1 MSLMILDIY
10 IYVATQMIYVTPR
23 CWRSMLS
30 ASNSQSNGS
39 EACRQDQSD
48 LLKFKVSV
56 RMGNKGDLRD
66 FKCGIVTDLS
76 ARSDC

>member
-1 MSLMILDIY
+1 
-10 IYVATQMIYVTPR
+10 MIYVTLR

-30 ASNSQSNGS
+30 ACNSQSNGS
-39 EACRQDQSD
+39 EACTQDQSD

-56 RMGNKGDLRD
+56 RMGNKGDLRN
-66 FKCGIVTDLS
+66 FKCGIVTGLN